1 MSKNKIVDLIVDA
14 ASDKILFKLISKDKI
29 YTNEYENCRKNF
41 DKFSVLLMNFLT
53 KKQYSFKKI
62 RNVFINQGPG
72 KYTSIRTSMAII
84 KALQLV
90 YGFNYYGFNNKD
102 KVNGDYKKIL
112 QLFRQ
117 KKLIKNLIKPLY
129 LRVSKIDKKI
139 SIATVYRTVKLFE
152 ESGILAKHEFKGS
165 KARYEELN
173 EGHHD
178 HLIDVK
184 TGEII
189 EFVDEEIEKLQKR
202 VAEKYG
208 YKLVDHKLELYGVKK
223 KSQ

>member
-1 MSKNKIVDLIVDA
+1 MFVDGYLFSSNLWYIIDKTPWSSGLYCGNSSDDMFVWNKMTKNKVVDLIIDA

-129 LRVSKIDKKI
+129 LS
-139 SIATVYRTVKLFE
+139 
-152 ESGILAKHEFKGS
+152 
-165 KARYEELN
+165 
-173 EGHHD
+173 
-178 HLIDVK
+178 
-184 TGEII
+184 
-189 EFVDEEIEKLQKR
+189 
-202 VAEKYG
+202 
-208 YKLVDHKLELYGVKK
+208 
-223 KSQ
+223 